1 MLLGLPSVLAFSTL
15 KWLQRLGGP
24 GLILLGLAD
33 NSVVPLPG
41 SMDVLTIVGVV
52 AAHYGSA
59 IFRFFSQYY
68 RPALYLLIA
77 LAVAGG
83 IAGVFF
89 YLRHRKKAQ
98 KKQPVAPAKPK
109 AAKRKIA

>member
-1 MLLGLPSVLAFSTL
+1 
-15 KWLQRLGGP
+15 
-24 GLILLGLAD
+24 
-33 NSVVPLPG
+33 
-41 SMDVLTIVGVV
+41 V

-98 KKQPVAPAKPK
+98 KEQPVAPAKPK